1 MDVTA
6 DELAGVVDLFGAL
19 TREELTEAL
28 AELAFKQGEGYE
40 PDQFGGDIDA
50 ARATYQLVR
59 VEDHALGEPADP
71 VLVVGPTAFP
81 DLPPDARDLL
91 HILDI
96 DGRAVDPEAATAAA
110 VEAYRQDAATATA
123 GGDTDRIEEL
133 LDVSYDIEA
142 WADVDL
148 GETRALL
155 DDAL

>member
-19 TREELTEAL
+19 TREELAAAL
-28 AELAFKQGEGYE
+28 AELAFKHGEGYE
-40 PDQFGGDIDA
+40 PEQFGGDIDA
-50 ARATYQLVR
+50 ARAGFQLVR
-59 VEDHALGEPADP
+59 VDDHALEDITDP

-81 DLPPDARDLL
+81 ELPPDARDLL
-91 HILDI
+91 HILGI
-96 DGRAVDPEAATAAA
+96 DDRGVGPETATAAA
-110 VEAYRQDAATATA
+110 VEAYRRDAATATA
-123 GGDTDRIEEL
+123 DGRTGRIEEL

-148 GETRALL
+148 GETRELL

>member
-19 TREELTEAL
+19 TREELAEAL
-28 AELAFKQGEGYE
+28 AELAFKHGEGYE

-50 ARATYQLVR
+50 ARARFQLVG
-59 VEDHALGEPADP
+59 VDDHALGAITDS

-81 DLPPDARDLL
+81 ELPPDARDLL

-96 DGRAVDPEAATAAA
+96 DERSVDPETATAAA
-110 VEAYRQDAATATA
+110 VEAYRRDAATATA
-123 GGDTDRIEEL
+123 GGETGRIEEL

-148 GETRALL
+148 ADTRERL